1 MKLRQASKEENIFFS
16 LFTPSNYSMEKENP
30 SLKDIYEQI
39 RLVVNTA
46 STKDDMEKIEEKM
59 ITKKDLEVL
68 TKELKLEIGKARD
81 EAFVHADRKS
91 EEVIVEVGKIINKRS
106 EHENKFKHELVS
118 AMKRNSLLGA
128 KDLKQLEQ
136 AI

>member
-1 MKLRQASKEENIFFS
+1 MI
-16 LFTPSNYSMEKENP
+16 KENP
-30 SLKDIYEQI
+30 TLKDIYEQI

-46 STKDDMEKIEEKM
+46 A
-59 ITKKDLEVL
+59 TKKDLESFA
-68 TKELKLEIGKARD
+68 TKKDLESFATKDDLKKMKDELKLEIGKARD

-91 EEVIVEVGKIINKRS
+91 VAVIAKLDEIIDKHE
-106 EHENKFKHELVS
+106 EHENTFKHELVS
-118 AMKRNSLLGA
+118 AMKRNSLLGV